1 MSEPRYKIWCNNLF
15 TEMQKQWLKM
25 LTDGIGENEI
35 SIFEPEENGK
45 DGFSREALMQAD
57 IAFGT
62 PDAETLFDCENLSW
76 IQINSAGY
84 TDYDRADLFE
94 FLRKQKT
101 ILTNSSAVFDEP
113 CAQHLLAM
121 ILSFSR
127 CLPFALDNQREN
139 KAWMMHEIRSKIQLP
154 NEQTVLILGFGA
166 IGRHLVKLLEPLKM
180 NVIGVKRTI
189 RGDEPIKVISEN
201 RIDEVLPQTDHLVN
215 ILPAN
220 DSTDNFLNAER
231 LTKLKRGAFVYNIG
245 RGTTVDQDALIE
257 NLNNGNLGGA
267 YLDVTN
273 PEPLPPEHPLWT
285 TTNCYITPHVAGGH
299 SREREIQVQHFLNN
313 LRHFERGANLINRI
327 V

>member
-1 MSEPRYKIWCNNLF
+1 MSEPKYKIWCNNLF
-15 TEMQKQWLKM
+15 TDTQTDAKKL
-25 LTDGIGENEI
+25 LIDGIGENEL
-35 SIFEPEENGK
+35 SIFEPKENGK

-84 TDYDRADLFE
+84 TDYDRADLFD

-121 ILSFSR
+121 ILSFTR
-127 CLPFALDNQREN
+127 LLPFALDNQRGN
-139 KAWMMHEIRSKIQLP
+139 KSWLMHEIRSKIYLTDD
-154 NEQTVLILGFGA
+154 QTVLILGFGA
-166 IGRHLVKLLEPLKM
+166 IGRHLAKLLEPLKM

-189 RGDEPIKVISEN
+189 HGKEPIKVITEN
-201 RIDEVLPQTDHLVN
+201 QLDRFLPQTDHLVN

-220 DSTDNFLNAER
+220 DSTDNFLNADR
-231 LTKLKRGAFVYNIG
+231 LSKLKRGAFIYNIG
-245 RGTTVDQDALIE
+245 RGTTLDQDALIE
-257 NLNNGNLGGA
+257 NLNSGHLGGA
-267 YLDVTN
+267 FLDVTN
-273 PEPLPPEHPLWT
+273 PEPLPPENPLWT
-285 TTNCYITPHVAGGH
+285 MPNCYITPHVAGGH
-299 SREREIQVQHFLNN
+299 SREREMQVRHFLNN
-313 LRHFERGANLINRI
+313 LRLFERGENLINRI